1 MHYKQLKGTNRM
13 LSRLSFGGLALY
25 YQTQDKAIELIN
37 TAIDRGINYFDCDEA
52 GNQFVPNLVYE
63 DTKNKLGQVL
73 KTRRHE
79 VSVGI
84 KCMFATRTEVAR
96 DIDKALNLVF
106 KGTSREVIDLF
117 HIAHV
122 DVDEKLDKLLSP
134 EGGLAAAEQARAEGK
149 IDYIL
154 VASHNPRVLMR
165 ALKTGRFDV
174 AEFPFTIIEQEY
186 LKEVIP
192 YCNQNNIGTII
203 MKPIGGGQMGACA
216 ALSLRWIAQHDV
228 DCIIPGMKSIDELS
242 QNFAAVESGEPLS
255 PAELTALTQTS
266 QHLGQEYCHRCGY
279 CLPCPQG
286 IHIISQFDIF
296 KSNLFGIE
304 RKREIYAQMK
314 ARGAHT
320 AGDCIGCGECTEK
333 CPFKLPVPAVMEKI
347 EQALGDALRSMQH
360 NF

>member
-1 MHYKQLKGTNRM
+1 MHYKKLKGTNRM
-13 LSRLSFGGLALY
+13 FSRLSYGGLALY
-25 YQTQDKAIELIN
+25 YQSQDKAIELIN

-84 KCMFATRTEVAR
+84 KCMFATGSEVAR
-96 DIDKALNLVF
+96 DIDRALSYIF

-122 DVDEKLDKLLSP
+122 DVDEKLDRLLAP
-134 EGGLAAAEQARAEGK
+134 DGGLAAAEQAKAEGK

-165 ALKTGRFDV
+165 AIKTGRFDV
-174 AEFPFTIIEQEY
+174 AEFPFTLIEQEY
-186 LKEVIP
+186 LNEVIP

-203 MKPIGGGQMGACA
+203 MKPVGGGQMAACA
-216 ALSLRWIAQHDV
+216 ALSLRWIAQHEV
-228 DCIIPGMKSIDELS
+228 DIIIPGMKSIEELT
-242 QNFAAVESGEPLS
+242 QNIAAVEGNQPLS
-255 PAELTALTQTS
+255 EAEIRELTETS
-266 QHLGQEYCHRCGY
+266 RHLGQEYCHRCGY

-286 IHIISQFDIF
+286 IHIISQFDIY
-296 KSNLFGIE
+296 KSNLFGVE
-304 RKREIYAQMK
+304 KKREIYRQMK
-314 ARGAHT
+314 ARGAST
-320 AGDCIGCGECTEK
+320 AGDCIACGQCTEK
-333 CPFKLPVPAVMEKI
+333 CPFKLPVPSIMERV
-347 EQALGDALRSMQH
+347 EQLLGAEK
-360 NF
+360 